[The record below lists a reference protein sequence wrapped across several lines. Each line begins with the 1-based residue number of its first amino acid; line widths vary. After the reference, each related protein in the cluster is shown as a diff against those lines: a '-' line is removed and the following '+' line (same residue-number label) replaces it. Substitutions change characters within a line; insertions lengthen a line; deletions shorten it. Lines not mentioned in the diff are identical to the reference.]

1 MNVPVQL
8 QPMLEKYFFFF
19 FRVERRFVF
28 VFGNYVGYLYL
39 DILRNVLAQL
49 TICATNWIKRES
61 GWIVIES
68 TQKLINLILSPNF
81 RRKGCFPL
89 APSIRKKR
97 KFLDFLVI
105 VICVWIDS

>member
-49 TICATNWIKRES
+49 TICATN
-61 GWIVIES
+61 
-68 TQKLINLILSPNF
+68 
-81 RRKGCFPL
+81 
-89 APSIRKKR
+89 
-97 KFLDFLVI
+97 
-105 VICVWIDS
+105 